1 MCGPTGSNNLGI
13 KSKLM
18 NLKVI
23 SRNVGFALLTSAF
36 FMFLSMIVS
45 MSRGNDSALAAL
57 MISFV
62 ITFTVGVFP
71 FIFVRSTERISLK
84 DGYMI
89 IVLSWSL
96 SFIFGMLPYLLWGG
110 PFTVVNSLFESVSGY
125 TTTGATILEEVE
137 ALPDS
142 LLFWRSSTHFI
153 GGLGVVVFLL
163 LIIPSSSP
171 VRLRL
176 TNLELSSLSREGY
189 RSRANKT
196 VIIYTSV
203 YCCLVLLSFLSYW
216 IAGMPAFDAINH
228 AFSVCATGG
237 FSTRNLSIASY
248 DSNLI
253 NVVTIVFM
261 FLASVHFGT
270 LFMAVVTRSL
280 KPLNNPV
287 FRYYVCMV
295 VAVSLIMS
303 FSLRLNDSG
312 ISLGDSLMSGFFH
325 TLTFITTTG
334 FAIGD
339 NNAWPAFVNTLM
351 LIISLQCG
359 MAGSTT
365 GGIKADRI
373 YLTFKAL
380 GHQVKH
386 VLHPTSI
393 NQIRINNHYLK
404 MDEAYPHILFICIY
418 FIILC
423 LSTGLNTL
431 FGLHD
436 SNALYATVSCLS
448 NVGPAIGD
456 LGTFGNYNS
465 APVMSK
471 IIFCIDMF
479 IGRIEIYPMLAV
491 MMMAFHRNK

>member
-1 MCGPTGSNNLGI
+1 
-13 KSKLM
+13 M

-36 FMFLSMIVS
+36 FMFLSIIVS

-57 MISFV
+57 IISFV

-110 PFTVVNSLFESVSGY
+110 PFSVVNSLFESVSGY

-176 TNLELSSLSREGY
+176 TNLEISSLSREGY

-196 VIIYTSV
+196 VIIYSSV
-203 YCCLVLLSFLSYW
+203 YFALVLLSFLLYW
-216 IAGMPAFDAINH
+216 ISGMSAFDAINH

-237 FSTRNLSIASY
+237 FSTKNLSIASF
-248 DSNLI
+248 DSNAI
-253 NVVTIVFM
+253 NVITIVFM

-270 LFMAVVTRSL
+270 LFMAVVHRSF

-287 FRYYVCMV
+287 LKYYFSII
-295 VAVSLIMS
+295 VAVSLISAFCM
-303 FSLRLNDSG
+303 RLNDSG
-312 ISLGDSLMSGFFH
+312 LSFGDSLVSGVFH
-325 TLTFITTTG
+325 TLTFISTTG
-334 FAIGD
+334 FAIAD
-339 NNAWPAFVNTLM
+339 NNTWPAFVNTLM
-351 LIISLQCG
+351 LIISIQCG

-365 GGIKADRI
+365 GGIKADRM

-393 NQIRINNHYLK
+393 NQIRINNHYFK
-404 MDEAYPHILFICIY
+404 MEEAYPHILFLGIY
-418 FIILC
+418 FIALS

-431 FGLHD
+431 FGLD
-436 SNALYATVSCLS
+436 DANALYASVSCLS

-465 APVMSK
+465 VPVMSK
-471 IIFCIDMF
+471 LIFCLDMF
-479 IGRIEIYPMLAV
+479 IGRIEIYPVLAV
-491 MMMAFHRNK
+491 MMMVFHRNK

>member
-1 MCGPTGSNNLGI
+1 
-13 KSKLM
+13 M

-36 FMFLSMIVS
+36 FMFLSIIVS

-57 MISFV
+57 IISFV

-176 TNLELSSLSREGY
+176 TNLEISSLSREGY

-196 VIIYTSV
+196 VIIYSSV
-203 YCCLVLLSFLSYW
+203 YFALVLLSFLLYW
-216 IAGMPAFDAINH
+216 ISGMSAFDAINH

-237 FSTRNLSIASY
+237 FSTKNLSIASF
-248 DSNLI
+248 DSNAI
-253 NVVTIVFM
+253 NVITIVFM

-270 LFMAVVTRSL
+270 LFMAVVHRSF

-287 FRYYVCMV
+287 LKYYFSII
-295 VAVSLIMS
+295 VAVSLISAFCM
-303 FSLRLNDSG
+303 RLNDSG
-312 ISLGDSLMSGFFH
+312 LSFGDLLVSGVFH
-325 TLTFITTTG
+325 TLTFISTTG
-334 FAIGD
+334 FAIAD
-339 NNAWPAFVNTLM
+339 NNTWPAFVNTLM
-351 LIISLQCG
+351 LIISIQCG

-365 GGIKADRI
+365 GGIKADRM

-404 MDEAYPHILFICIY
+404 MEEAYPHILFLGIY
-418 FIILC
+418 FIALS

-431 FGLHD
+431 FGLD
-436 SNALYATVSCLS
+436 DANALYASVSCLS

-465 APVMSK
+465 VPVMSK
-471 IIFCIDMF
+471 LIFCLDMF
-479 IGRIEIYPMLAV
+479 IGRIEIYPVLAV
-491 MMMAFHRNK
+491 MMMVFHRNK